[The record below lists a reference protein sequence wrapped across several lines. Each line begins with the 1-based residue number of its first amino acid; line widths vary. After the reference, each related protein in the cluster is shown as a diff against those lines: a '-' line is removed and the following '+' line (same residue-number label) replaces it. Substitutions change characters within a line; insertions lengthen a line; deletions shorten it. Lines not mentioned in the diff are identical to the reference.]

1 MAVIPGTACLLSP
14 ITIVALR
21 VFVRFPT
28 SIGAS
33 PLLGTPRFAVLFLH
47 PRDRRRD
54 CNHSAFRIS
63 SKDAN
68 FWSLLLPRK
77 KKKRKDFRKIGAET
91 RNGRRP
97 VKLQI
102 SWKVNAAN
110 FRKDPGNGGRFAR
123 TDIRPLTHPAS
134 ERLGQP
140 STSLLCKNYAL
151 CTLLRWRR
159 TRTLARVW
167 FRRITFSK
175 GIQLAKDRR
184 ALILTATNLLPTN
197 YDTLFQSRN

>member
-33 PLLGTPRFAVLFLH
+33 RLLGTPRFAVLFLH

-68 FWSLLLPRK
+68 SWSLFLPRKKK
-77 KKKRKDFRKIGAET
+77 KKKRKDFRRIGAET
-91 RNGRRP
+91 RSGRRP

-102 SWKVNAAN
+102 SWK
-110 FRKDPGNGGRFAR
+110 
-123 TDIRPLTHPAS
+123 IMRPIF
-134 ERLGQP
+134 
-140 STSLLCKNYAL
+140 
-151 CTLLRWRR
+151 
-159 TRTLARVW
+159 V
-167 FRRITFSK
+167 RI
-175 GIQLAKDRR
+175 AE
-184 ALILTATNLLPTN
+184 TAVDSHEPI
-197 YDTLFQSRN
+197 FGH

>member
-33 PLLGTPRFAVLFLH
+33 RLLGTPRFAVLFLH

-68 FWSLLLPRK
+68 SCSLFLPRK
-77 KKKRKDFRKIGAET
+77 EKKKRKDFRRIGAET
-91 RNGRRP
+91 RSGRRP

-102 SWKVNAAN
+102 SWKVM
-110 FRKDPGNGGRFAR
+110 
-123 TDIRPLTHPAS
+123 RPIF
-134 ERLGQP
+134 
-140 STSLLCKNYAL
+140 
-151 CTLLRWRR
+151 
-159 TRTLARVW
+159 V
-167 FRRITFSK
+167 RIPE
-175 GIQLAKDRR
+175 
-184 ALILTATNLLPTN
+184 TAVDSHEPI
-197 YDTLFQSRN
+197 FGH